1 MSELRVE
8 TYTMPAANL
17 GPENPLTPLDICL
30 PHGLQDDYDR
40 TRTER
45 KFRAVVLENEML
57 RATFLTELGGR
68 LWSLFHKPSGREMLY
83 VNPVFQPANL
93 AIRNAWFS
101 GGVEWNIAVRGHT
114 AYTCSPLFAA
124 RVQGDDNLPVL
135 RMYEWDRVR
144 LTPYQMDAFLP
155 DGSQFLFMRMRI
167 INPNNQEIPM
177 YWWSNIAVTETPEV
191 RVLAPAE
198 SAYKYGYRGK
208 MTQVS
213 IPISDGIDQSYPTNF
228 KRSGD
233 CFYRIDPHQQPWIT
247 ALDEEGR
254 GLVQTSTARLRGRKL
269 FVWGMGSGGRHWQE
283 FLSVPGSAYIEI
295 QAGLAR
301 TQSEY
306 IPMPAGDEWTWL
318 EAYGLMEADP
328 RVVRGPDWKEAYQ
341 AVDRKLKEIMPQDV
355 LESKLLETADM
366 SNRPPKEIIQ
376 RGSGWGA
383 LERRRWESS
392 VEKPFCP
399 PSMVFDDDSLAADQ
413 EPWLALLE
421 EGALPYTHPADP
433 PGRTCCQLVQG
444 GWMIQPE
451 WRRLLEDAVNA
462 GHGDHWLSWLH
473 LGVMYYAEKEMDA
486 AKQAWEKSL
495 KLEPSPWAYR
505 NLAVLAKREKRL
517 SEAADMLLAARQM
530 APETFSLA
538 VECCRALIEAGRSH
552 DVLELMKN
560 LPQHIYDRGRMRIM
574 EAQAAM
580 KIDDLQKVE
589 EILQSRPSVSDVREG
604 EVTLSNLWFEMHE
617 KRIAAAENL
626 PIDDKLRQ
634 RVRRD
639 YPPPS
644 WLDFRQ
650 AT

>member
-17 GPENPLTPLDICL
+17 GPDNPLSPLDICL

-45 KFRAVVLENEML
+45 KFKAVVLENEVL

-68 LWSLFHKPSGREMLY
+68 LWSLFHKPSGRELLY

-124 RVQGDDNLPVL
+124 RVQGDDDLPVL

-167 INPNNQEIPM
+167 INPNDQEIPM

-191 RVLAPAE
+191 RVLTPTE
-198 SAYKYGYRGK
+198 SAYKYGYQGK
-208 MTQVS
+208 MTQVP

-228 KRSGD
+228 RRSAD
-233 CFYRIDPHQQPWIT
+233 CFYRIDPHQQPWI
-247 ALDEEGR
+247 AVLDEQGR

-269 FVWGMGSGGRHWQE
+269 FVWGMGPGGRHWQE

-328 RVVRGPDWKEAYQ
+328 RVVHGPDWKEAYKS
-341 AVDRKLKEIMPQDV
+341 VDRKLKEIMPQDV
-355 LESKLLETADM
+355 LESKLLETVDM
-366 SNRPPKEIIQ
+366 SNKPPQEIIQ
-376 RGSGWGA
+376 PGSGWGA

-399 PSMVFDDDSLAADQ
+399 TSMAFEDDTLGPYQ

-433 PGRTCCQLVQG
+433 PG

-451 WRRLLEDAVNA
+451 WRRILEDAVNA
-462 GHGDHWLSWLH
+462 GRGDHWLSWLH
-473 LGVMYYAEKEMDA
+473 LGVIYYAEKEMDA

-495 KLEPSPWAYR
+495 KLEPSPLAYR

-530 APETFSLA
+530 APDMFSLA
-538 VECCRALIEAGRSH
+538 VECCRALIEAGRAH
-552 DVLELMKN
+552 NVLELMGH
-560 LPQHIYDRGRMRIM
+560 LPRHIHDRGRMRIM

-580 KIDDLQKVE
+580 KIGDLQKVE

-604 EVTLSNLWFEMHE
+604 EVTLSNLWFEIHE
-617 KRIAAAENL
+617 KRIAATENL